1 MISGAVAGL
10 SYWIISYPF
19 DVIKTKIQ
27 AGENKSEIIK
37 NLYKNAYRGFPVIA
51 LRSIIVNAFSF
62 ATFEQIKRITLML
75 TQFSV
80 V

>member
-1 MISGAVAGL
+1 MSGAIAGL

-27 AGENKSEIIK
+27 AGEKKSEIIK
-37 NLYKNAYRGFPVIA
+37 NLYKDAYRGFQVIA
-51 LRSIIVNAFSF
+51 LRSVIVNAFSF

-75 TQFSV
+75 T
-80 V
+80 